1 MYVVSL
7 NFLTKCT
14 KIF

>member
-1 MYVVSL
+1 MHFPEL

-14 KIF
+14 KES